1 MVTGGKST
9 KRVVTHDPATG
20 TEFPTYVSFV
30 PPCKGKRRVPKYRL
44 KVPDSHC
51 REQGIGSKSFVFNSL
66 AELLASAAYK
76 KVVAD
81 DERYFREGR
90 VAPRRKRTDAHKQWS
105 VCEYKR
111 MVREGVEIHPD
122 ITFRHRGATW
132 ALSRTFGTG
141 WTFRATA
148 HAYADAVAL
157 HRECANVRSVEEV
170 IGDET
175 TEANKHKKIPFSR
188 AILARVRLRA
198 EGPREGEEAEEE
210 EEEEA
215 RRSKWKP
222 SRWCRKARRA
232 RSDEEEEEDEEEDE
246 DDVEGVTIRS
256 SRSGRACKRPN
267 LYSQG
272 GGAAATGPAARRQ
285 DHRGGGGPARAG
297 RVGAEGDGID
307 GGGWPLEPGRLGRRA
322 DPSLRRRGRDAVA
335 QGDPRAHC
343 APLVR
348 RTMVVRMVAV
358 VLVWDL
364 KQTRAHTPRT
374 HAHTPTCTHV
384 GEFTCTPRRQSTA
397 GSRCRP

>member
-198 EGPREGEEAEEE
+198 EGPREGEEEEE
-210 EEEEA
+210 EEEEGEEVEVEA
-215 RRSKWKP
+215 VEVVQESEEGEE
-222 SRWCRKARRA
+222 
-232 RSDEEEEEDEEEDE
+232 DEDEEEDEEEDE

-267 LYSQG
+267 LYSKE
-272 GGAAATGPAARRQ
+272 AARPQ
-285 DHRGGGGPARAG
+285 Q
-297 RVGAEGDGID
+297 
-307 GGGWPLEPGRLGRRA
+307 GRR
-322 DPSLRRRGRDAVA
+322 RVA
-335 QGDPRAHC
+335 
-343 APLVR
+343 
-348 RTMVVRMVAV
+348 RTTAAV
-358 VLVWDL
+358 VGRPVLAVSVQ
-364 KQTRAHTPRT
+364 KATA
-374 HAHTPTCTHV
+374 
-384 GEFTCTPRRQSTA
+384 STA
-397 GSRCRP
+397 EAGPSSLGASVDAPIPVYDDADAMQSLKAIRERIAHLL